1 MAPSTMSCG
10 HALAGVAALLAVGLS
25 FPAGA
30 GSSLTD
36 SGGTGLL
43 QVPSARMLPPETL
56 AAGASWTPLYRHGF
70 VTLQALPD
78 LEVTLRQTTGIATP
92 ERPGGQSGGL
102 DLKFRLLREDA
113 VRPEVSIG
121 ARSLLQTGGQAARYL
136 VMSRRWFDTDWT
148 LGVGW
153 GRFAQGSPFGTR
165 FSPIG
170 GVEVR
175 TPVDGLSLKLDYT
188 GDLLRAERAAHPGL
202 SRPFPV
208 NVGLAWRPLPWIEV
222 GAGLEQGHSAM
233 LLGALVLDPAGLD
246 RLSSAAPP
254 AKEAR
259 PAPGARPARTTPRT
273 AERRILAAL
282 RSAGMAARAA
292 RIDEEEAT
300 VWLDE
305 IPDGPPARTAGRAA
319 RIMAARAP
327 AEVEMLTVVLG
338 PAELNG
344 TAVSILRAD
353 LERAERHAGS
363 PAEIRR
369 TAELGRAGSID
380 APPRPPGERWDFT
393 LTPRLDLS
401 PAFRSGPP
409 AYRAT
414 LDAAVASGLA
424 GGFVTGAGLRFNL
437 GSDLGSDP
445 DSRSA
450 GGRDEREAGLPTV
463 RGDLAR
469 YADGVAVTAD
479 HLYTAW
485 LWNPVS
491 DWHTRLSAGHL
502 DEMFG
507 GWEAEVLYRPFGARW
522 AAGADADLVAKRVPG
537 NLLYVEA
544 QGYASV
550 HASVY
555 YESRDGL
562 THGVLRAGRY
572 LAGDLGATLEL
583 SRAYEGGVRIA
594 AYATVTDAGAGAM
607 DQGISIRI
615 PLGLL
620 PGPLS
625 GSGRGLASEV
635 AVRSLGRDAGQRVD
649 QPLRLYDLTGRSGVG
664 RIMGTWN
671 RLLD

>member
-1 MAPSTMSCG
+1 MVPSTGSCRHG
-10 HALAGVAALLAVGLS
+10 LVGLGAFLAAALAS
-25 FPAGA
+25 PAGA
-30 GSSLTD
+30 GPSLTD
-36 SGGTGLL
+36 TGGTGLL
-43 QVPSARMLPPETL
+43 QVPGARMLPPDTL
-56 AAGASWTPLYRHGF
+56 AAGVAWTPLYRHGF

-78 LEVTLRQTTGIATP
+78 LEVTLRQSTGIATH

-102 DLKFRLLREDA
+102 DLKLRLLREDA
-113 VRPEVSIG
+113 GRPEVSIG
-121 ARSLLQTGGQAARYL
+121 ARGLFQTGGQAAGYL

-153 GRFAQGSPFGTR
+153 GRFAQGSPFGSR
-165 FSPIG
+165 VSPIG

-222 GAGLEQGHSAM
+222 GAGLEQGHYAM
-233 LLGALVLDPAGLD
+233 LRGAFLLDAAGLD
-246 RLSSAAPP
+246 RRPSAAPP
-254 AKEAR
+254 AKAAR
-259 PAPGARPARTTPRT
+259 PAPVARPARTTPRT

-353 LERAERHAGS
+353 LERADRHAGS
-363 PAEIRR
+363 PAEIWR
-369 TAELGRAGSID
+369 TAELERAGSID

-401 PAFRSGPP
+401 PAFRSGSP

-437 GSDLGSDP
+437 GSDLAR
-445 DSRSA
+445 RSA
-450 GGRDEREAGLPTV
+450 GGRDAGLPTV

-469 YADGVAVTAD
+469 YAEGVAVTAD

-507 GWEAEVLYRPFGARW
+507 GWEAEVLFRPFGARW

-537 NLLYVEA
+537 NLLYFEA
-544 QGYASV
+544 QGYASA

-562 THGVLRAGRY
+562 THGTIRAGRY

-583 SRAYEGGVRIA
+583 SRAFEGGVRIG
-594 AYATVTDAGAGAM
+594 AYATVTDAGTGAM

-649 QPLRLYDLTGRSGVG
+649 QPLRLYDLTGGSGVG

-671 RLLD
+671 RLLE

>member
-1 MAPSTMSCG
+1 M
-10 HALAGVAALLAVGLS
+10 AALLAATLAS
-25 FPAGA
+25 PAGA
-30 GSSLTD
+30 GPSLTD
-36 SGGTGLL
+36 TGGAGLL
-43 QVPSARMLPPETL
+43 QVPGARMLPPDTL
-56 AAGASWTPLYRHGF
+56 AMGAAWTPLYRHGF

-78 LEVTLRQTTGIATP
+78 LEATLRQSTGVATF
-92 ERPGGQSGGL
+92 ERPGGQWGGL
-102 DLKFRLLREDA
+102 DLKLRLLRENA
-113 VRPEVSIG
+113 TRPEVAVG
-121 ARSLLQTGGQAARYL
+121 ARGLFQGGGQAARYL

-148 LGVGW
+148 LGLGW
-153 GRFAQGSPFGTR
+153 GRFGQGNLFGSGL
-165 FSPIG
+165 SPIG
-170 GVEVR
+170 GVEIR

-222 GAGLEQGHSAM
+222 GAGLEQGHFAM
-233 LLGALVLDPAGLD
+233 LRAALVLDAAGLD
-246 RLSSAAPP
+246 GRASADPP
-254 AKEAR
+254 GKDAR
-259 PAPGARPARTTPRT
+259 PPLGARPARTTPRT

-282 RSAGMAARAA
+282 RSAGMAARAV
-292 RIDEEEAT
+292 RVDDQEAT
-300 VWLDE
+300 AWLDE
-305 IPDGPPARTAGRAA
+305 VPDGPPARTAGRAA
-319 RIMAARAP
+319 RVMAARAP

-353 LERAERHAGS
+353 LERAGRNAGS

-369 TAELGRAGSID
+369 TAELNRAASTD
-380 APPRPPGERWDFT
+380 APPRPPGERWDFR
-393 LTPRLDLS
+393 LTPRLELA
-401 PAFRSGPP
+401 PAFRSGSP

-414 LDAAVASGLA
+414 LDAAVVSGLA

-437 GSDLGSDP
+437 GGDL
-445 DSRSA
+445 A
-450 GGRDEREAGLPTV
+450 GLRAGERDEPDAGLPTV
-463 RGDLAR
+463 RGDIAR

-491 DWHTRLSAGHL
+491 DWHARLSAGHL

-507 GWEAEVLYRPFGARW
+507 GWEGEVLYRPFGARW
-522 AAGADADLVAKRVPG
+522 AVGIDADLVAKRVPG
-537 NLLYVEA
+537 NLLYFEA
-544 QGYASV
+544 QGYASA
-550 HASVY
+550 HASLY

-562 THGVLRAGRY
+562 THGTIRAGRY

-583 SRAYEGGVRIA
+583 SRGFEGGVRIG
-594 AYATVTDAGAGAM
+594 AYATVTDAGTGAM

-625 GSGRGLASEV
+625 GSGRGLASEA

-664 RIMGTWN
+664 RIMGTWD
-671 RLLD
+671 RLLE